1 MTNWGT
7 TGMISSAEIRRRF
20 LSYFESKGHTIV
32 PSSSLVPANDPT
44 LLFTNAGMVQFK
56 DVFLGAEKRGYRRA
70 TSAQKCM
77 RVSGKHNDLEN
88 VGPSPRHQTLF
99 EMLGNFSFGD
109 YFKEEAIAFAWE
121 FLTQELGLPPTRLY
135 ATIYV
140 DDNEAFELWQ
150 KVTGMPPEKIT
161 RLGKKDNFWSMGDTG
176 PCGPCSEIF
185 YDRGAEH
192 CTCGRPDCSPAFDC
206 DRWPELWN
214 LVFMQFDQAADGTLT
229 PLPKPSIDT
238 GMGMERITTVLQGV
252 DANYDTDLFQPI
264 IRRIQELLGHD
275 DATMRERIVSY
286 RVIADHIRALAFL
299 ISDGILP
306 GNEGRSYVLRLI
318 LRRAA
323 RHGRLLG
330 FKEPFLGEMS
340 QVVVEIMGSA
350 YPELV
355 ARKDFVREV
364 IHKEEERFLQTLAVG
379 LDRLDRLLKDLE
391 SKEAKVI
398 PGEQVF
404 QLYDTYGFP
413 FELTRDVARE
423 RDMEVDEAGFRFAM
437 EEQRERARAAQRFE
451 TGKDEAL
458 YRHLS
463 LARTD
468 FVGYDC
474 LEAEASVLAL
484 IWEGESVSS
493 VKKGDEVE
501 IVLSQTPFYAEAG
514 GQVGG
519 KGFIQGVSGRADIG
533 NTRAPLAG
541 VHVHYGKMLDGELSV
556 GDTVTAQVDTE
567 RRLDI
572 VRNHTATH
580 LLHKALR
587 LVLGSHAQQA
597 GSLVAPDRLR
607 FDFAHLSPLTLD
619 ELEQVE
625 SLVNDSIRENLL
637 VAAEV
642 TSHDNAIA
650 SGATALFGEKYGDE
664 VRVLTIGEGYSRELC
679 GGTHVRATGQIG
691 SFIVLSE
698 SSIGSGLRR
707 IEALTGR
714 GAERYIRERFSLLED
729 TAEVLQSD
737 VPDIRERADALM
749 TQLRQQQK
757 ELARLWA
764 EEATRGADA
773 LLSRVKEIGGI
784 RVLVSEVE
792 VSDIE
797 SLRTMTDRFRERL
810 GSAVVVL
817 GSVINGRPTFVVA
830 ITPDLVKKGLHAGK
844 LAQAVARITGG
855 GGGGRPGMASAGGKD
870 VSKLGDALSQVEKLI
885 VSMA

>member
-1 MTNWGT
+1 
-7 TGMISSAEIRRRF
+7 
-20 LSYFESKGHTIV
+20 
-32 PSSSLVPANDPT
+32 
-44 LLFTNAGMVQFK
+44 
-56 DVFLGAEKRGYRRA
+56 
-70 TSAQKCM
+70 
-77 RVSGKHNDLEN
+77 
-88 VGPSPRHQTLF
+88 
-99 EMLGNFSFGD
+99 
-109 YFKEEAIAFAWE
+109 
-121 FLTQELGLPPTRLY
+121 
-135 ATIYV
+135 
-140 DDNEAFELWQ
+140 
-150 KVTGMPPEKIT
+150 
-161 RLGKKDNFWSMGDTG
+161 
-176 PCGPCSEIF
+176 
-185 YDRGAEH
+185 
-192 CTCGRPDCSPAFDC
+192 
-206 DRWPELWN
+206 
-214 LVFMQFDQAADGTLT
+214 
-229 PLPKPSIDT
+229 
-238 GMGMERITTVLQGV
+238 
-252 DANYDTDLFQPI
+252 
-264 IRRIQELLGHD
+264 
-275 DATMRERIVSY
+275 
-286 RVIADHIRALAFL
+286 
-299 ISDGILP
+299 
-306 GNEGRSYVLRLI
+306 
-318 LRRAA
+318 
-323 RHGRLLG
+323 
-330 FKEPFLGEMS
+330 
-340 QVVVEIMGSA
+340 
-350 YPELV
+350 
-355 ARKDFVREV
+355 VREV

-379 LDRLDRLLKDLE
+379 LDRLDRLLKAIE
-391 SKEAKVI
+391 SQGAKVV
-398 PGEQVF
+398 PGEKVF

-423 RDMEVDEAGFRFAM
+423 RDMEVDEAGFRSAM
-437 EEQRERARAAQRFE
+437 EKQRERARAAQRFE

-458 YRHLS
+458 YRRLS
-463 LARTD
+463 LPRTD

-474 LEAEASVLAL
+474 PEAEASVLAL
-484 IWEGESVSS
+484 MREGELVSS

-514 GQVGG
+514 GQVGS
-519 KGFIQGVSGRADIG
+519 KGFIRGTSGRADIG
-533 NTRAPLAG
+533 NTRKPLAG
-541 VHVHYGKMLDGELSV
+541 VHVHYGRMLDGELSV

-587 LVLGSHAQQA
+587 SVLGPHAQQA

-607 FDFAHLSPLTLD
+607 FDFAHLSPLTSD
-619 ELEQVE
+619 ELERVE
-625 SLVNDSIRENLL
+625 SLVNDAIRENLP

-642 TSHDNAIA
+642 TSHDKAIA

-707 IEALTGR
+707 IEAVTGR
-714 GAERYIRERFSLLED
+714 GAERYVRERFSLLED
-729 TAEVLQSD
+729 AAEVLQSD

-757 ELARLWA
+757 ELARLRA
-764 EEATRGADA
+764 EAATRGADA
-773 LLSRVKEIGGI
+773 LLSRVKEIGGM
-784 RVLVSEVE
+784 RVLASEVE

-817 GSVINGRPTFVVA
+817 GSVINERPTFVVA

-870 VSKLGDALSQVEKLI
+870 VSMLGDALSQVEKLI

>member
-1 MTNWGT
+1 
-7 TGMISSAEIRRRF
+7 MISSAEIRGRF

-32 PSSSLVPANDPT
+32 PSSSLVPGNDPT

-56 DVFLGAEKRGYRRA
+56 DLFLGVEKRGYRRA

-109 YFKEEAIAFAWE
+109 YFKEDAIAFAWE

-214 LVFMQFDQAADGTLT
+214 LVFMQFDQAADGTMT

-252 DANYDTDLFQPI
+252 DTNYDTDLFQPI

-275 DATMRERIVSY
+275 DAAMRENIVSY
-286 RVIADHIRALAFL
+286 RVIADHIRALTFL

-323 RHGRLLG
+323 RHGKLLG

-355 ARKDFVREV
+355 ARRDFVREV

-379 LDRLDRLLKDLE
+379 LDRLDGLLKALE
-391 SKEAKVI
+391 SQGAKVV
-398 PGEQVF
+398 PGEKVF

-423 RDMEVDEAGFRFAM
+423 RDMEVDEAGFRSAM
-437 EEQRERARAAQRFE
+437 EKQRERARAAQRFE

-458 YRHLS
+458 YRRLS
-463 LARTD
+463 LPRTD

-484 IWEGESVSS
+484 MREGELVSS

-514 GQVGG
+514 GQVGS
-519 KGFIQGVSGRADIG
+519 KGFIQGTSGRADIG
-533 NTRAPLAG
+533 NTRKPLAG
-541 VHVHYGKMLDGELSV
+541 VHVHYGRMLDGELSV
-556 GDTVTAQVDTE
+556 GDTVTAQVDPE

-587 LVLGSHAQQA
+587 SVLGPHAQQA

-607 FDFAHLSPLTLD
+607 FDFAHLSPLTSD
-619 ELEQVE
+619 ELERVE
-625 SLVNDSIRENLL
+625 SLVNDAIRENLP

-642 TSHDNAIA
+642 TSHDKAIA

-707 IEALTGR
+707 IEAVTGR
-714 GAERYIRERFSLLED
+714 GAERYVRERFSLLED
-729 TAEVLQSD
+729 VAEVLQSD

-749 TQLRQQQK
+749 TQLRRQQK
-757 ELARLWA
+757 ELARLRA
-764 EEATRGADA
+764 EAATRGADA

-784 RVLVSEVE
+784 RVLASEVE
-792 VSDIE
+792 VPDME

-817 GSVINGRPTFVVA
+817 GSVINERPTFVVA